1 MRSQWIQWDQG
12 SASRGPDSK
21 PSDGSASPTQCR
33 APTSPPARNTSH
45 WGMLRGCLG
54 NHPNLWLTLGDLHL
68 GICFFLFIGYIPH
81 MVVNISSDLRPD
93 LLVVWSQVAEMSQAA
108 ARREPGCPAGHIGA
122 HRLAMLAGKHS
133 TFFGTCAI
141 QFSGLLFFPG
151 LQVAIQGFQQG
162 CRTS

>member
-1 MRSQWIQWDQG
+1 M
-12 SASRGPDSK
+12 
-21 PSDGSASPTQCR
+21 DGR
-33 APTSPPARNTSH
+33 
-45 WGMLRGCLG
+45 MLREQFSGHQIG
-54 NHPNLWLTLGDLHL
+54 GDPSLKHRADHQALILRQATIRQGHL
-68 GICFFLFIGYIPH
+68 SQQHIWHFE
-81 MVVNISSDLRPD
+81 
-93 LLVVWSQVAEMSQAA
+93 LLVEALQSVP
-108 ARREPGCPAGHIGA
+108 PGCPAGHIGA